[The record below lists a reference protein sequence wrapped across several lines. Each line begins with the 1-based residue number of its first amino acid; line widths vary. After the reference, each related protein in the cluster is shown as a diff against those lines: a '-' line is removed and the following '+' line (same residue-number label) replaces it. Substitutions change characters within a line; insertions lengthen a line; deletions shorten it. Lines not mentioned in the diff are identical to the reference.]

1 MDPKTLTLELELEIE
16 ELEPKIAPGKID
28 AVLPAIYD
36 PYGGR
41 ATTTPDDSTD
51 STDNTDT
58 TRGGKGGKDDGGD
71 GGGRGGRK

>member
-58 TRGGKGGKDDGGD
+58 TRVGKGGKDDGGG

>member
-1 MDPKTLTLELELEIE
+1 MDPKTLTFELELEIE

-41 ATTTPDDSTD
+41 TTTPDDSTD
-51 STDNTDT
+51 STDDTDT
-58 TRGGKGGKDDGGD
+58 TKGGKGGKGDGG

>member
-1 MDPKTLTLELELEIE
+1 MDPKTLTFELELEIE

-41 ATTTPDDSTD
+41 TTTTPDDSTD
-51 STDNTDT
+51 STDDTDT
-58 TRGGKGGKDDGGD
+58 TRGGKGGKGDGG